1 MSPSIGMVHLLSLS
15 DQSDVDTSQ
24 DLRKL
29 LGWQIWMER
38 STKSVP
44 TLQLNGIEIAS
55 RELETADL
63 NLGLSD
69 LSWP

>member
-1 MSPSIGMVHLLSLS
+1 
-15 DQSDVDTSQ
+15 
-24 DLRKL
+24 
-29 LGWQIWMER
+29 MER